1 MSKILWKPQS
11 IGSTNMQKF
20 INYVNKAYG
29 ENIVSYDELYKWS
42 INDTANFWDSVWN
55 FTEIV
60 YSERHVDV
68 VDNINKMPGAKWFSG
83 SRLNFSEN
91 LLRYRDD
98 RVAIQFKGEH
108 SPLQSYTYKQLYLEV
123 EILASAFRKNGLE
136 KGDRVVGF
144 LPNIPET
151 IIAMLATVSIGAIWS
166 SCSPDFGIKG
176 VLDRFKQI
184 EPKFL
189 ISTNGYHYNG
199 KGFDL
204 NNKLNEILDDLP
216 SI

>member
-1 MSKILWKPQS
+1 MSNILWKPQS

-29 ENIVSYDELYKWS
+29 GNIVSYDELYKWS

-91 LLRYRDD
+91 LLLYRDD

-108 SPLQSYTYKQLYLEV
+108 SPLQSYT
-123 EILASAFRKNGLE
+123 
-136 KGDRVVGF
+136 
-144 LPNIPET
+144 
-151 IIAMLATVSIGAIWS
+151 
-166 SCSPDFGIKG
+166 
-176 VLDRFKQI
+176 
-184 EPKFL
+184 
-189 ISTNGYHYNG
+189 
-199 KGFDL
+199 
-204 NNKLNEILDDLP
+204 
-216 SI
+216 